1 MAVTPKRYLWE
12 FGDHSSYDGTLIGGA
27 STDKLGF
34 FGKTPAARQS
44 LTVTTIATTVS
55 ISTTSAKW
63 GFSTSTQANQLI
75 VAVDE
80 ILSLL
85 ATLGLGA

>member
-1 MAVTPKRYLWE
+1 MATPKRYLWE
-12 FGDHSSYDGTLIGGA
+12 FGGHSSSDGTLIGGNA
-27 STDKLGF
+27 SDKLGF
-34 FGKTPAARQS
+34 FGTAPAAQQD

-55 ISTTSAKW
+55 ISTTTTKW

-80 ILSLL
+80 LL
-85 ATLGLGA
+85 KLAANLGLGA